1 MLLILQLDS
10 LIILFVLQNTRVEQ
24 LEKDSKQL
32 ISQLNTKDSIIEQL
46 TQEKANARSVSDE
59 VEALQKTLQDKE
71 NRCEALEIELSN
83 LRHKLTNTEQQ
94 LSENIEKLSEAERV
108 SYEAQT
114 NIESMTKEI
123 QQLTNERNELT
134 QEIEKLSS
142 SLKIKEA
149 EVLALSEQVSSN
161 SSVIE
166 KLNLERDDLSK
177 ELQNVQSENSKLTK
191 RIKDLTKKIEGLTSD
206 NRDSIAQ
213 LNELREK
220 FVEISNDKL
229 RLAEEVDKEKSRA
242 TRLEQELLNKLQEV
256 KIDAEEEKKITPAA
270 KTTNGTTTREFD
282 YEENKST
289 SKLNSS
295 QEELK
300 QLLFKERQKNLN
312 LELQLKRILEVS
324 SPLAS
329 SNLNLSPP
337 NSASRRYSFSQFSGD
352 FEIGKCSG
360 CIGEV
365 IIV

>member
-1 MLLILQLDS
+1 MF
-10 LIILFVLQNTRVEQ
+10 LIIFILQNTRVEQ
-24 LEKDSKQL
+24 LEKDHKQL

-83 LRHKLTNTEQQ
+83 LRHKLTNSEQQ

-108 SYEAQT
+108 SCEAQT
-114 NIESMTKEI
+114 NVESMTKEI

-134 QEIEKLSS
+134 QEVEKISS

-177 ELQNVQSENSKLTK
+177 ELQNIQSENSKLTK
-191 RIKDLTKKIEGLTSD
+191 RIKDLTQKVEGLTSD

-229 RLAEEVDKEKSRA
+229 RLAEEVDKEKSKVA
-242 TRLEQELLNKLQEV
+242 RLEQELFNKSQEV
-256 KIDAEEEKKITPAA
+256 KIAEEEKKITTAT
-270 KTTNGTTTREFD
+270 KTANGTTH
-282 YEENKST
+282 EENPNYWQLT
-289 SKLNSS
+289 SKPDSS

-300 QLLFKERQKNLN
+300 QLLFKERQKTLN
-312 LELQLKRILEVS
+312 LELQLKRMLEVS
-324 SPLAS
+324 PPLAS

-337 NSASRRYSFSQFSGD
+337 NSASRRYSFSQFSGV

>member
-1 MLLILQLDS
+1 MNPFLVCAINKSRILGCNEQAIAIVARNCLEEGQLLVDALRRKNAELEEKILNKEERLKEADEQKEKILES
-10 LIILFVLQNTRVEQ
+10 LQLQNTRVEQ

-46 TQEKANARSVSDE
+46 TQEKATCSFKS
-59 VEALQKTLQDKE
+59 
-71 NRCEALEIELSN
+71 
-83 LRHKLTNTEQQ
+83 
-94 LSENIEKLSEAERV
+94 IEKLSEAERV

-114 NIESMTKEI
+114 NIESMIKEI
-123 QQLTNERNELT
+123 QKLTDERNELALFN
-134 QEIEKLSS
+134 EKISS

-256 KIDAEEEKKITPAA
+256 KIDTEEEKKITTAT
-270 KTTNGTTTREFD
+270 KTTNGTTT
-282 YEENKST
+282 
-289 SKLNSS
+289 
-295 QEELK
+295 Q
-300 QLLFKERQKNLN
+300 RQKNLN
-312 LELQLKRILEVS
+312 LELQLKRILEAS

-337 NSASRRYSFSQFSGD
+337 NSASRRYSFSQFSGV